1 MTDFQSFKKNPQYAS
16 SEVLRR
22 YFEEISSERP
32 LKPDEEIEL
41 AKRVKTG
48 DKEALDK
55 LLKANLRFVVSVAKK
70 YQGYGLSLLDLINEG
85 NIGLIKAARRYD
97 ETRGFKFISY
107 AVWWVR
113 QTILQA
119 ISDYSRI
126 VRLPLNVVGSLNKI
140 TKITAEFER
149 DYEREPTHQE
159 IELMLQNEKIDID
172 SARQL
177 SEGTV
182 SIDAPIGNDQ
192 TGTLQDILTGQDDN
206 DPVSFLTQES
216 FHLEIKRA
224 LRTLDKREAYVLCL
238 YFGIDQ
244 ELPLNLEDIAGRL
257 HLTRER
263 VRQIKEKALRKL
275 RHNRRALNLR
285 GFLG

>member
-1 MTDFQSFKKNPQYAS
+1 MPRTTDG
-16 SEVLRR
+16 VLRR
-22 YFEEISSERP
+22 YFEEISAEKPLSPSEEV
-32 LKPDEEIEL
+32 DL
-41 AKRVKTG
+41 ARKVKAG
-48 DKEALDK
+48 DTEALDR

-70 YQGYGLSLLDLINEG
+70 YQGYGLSLSDLINEG

-107 AVWWVR
+107 AVWWIR
-113 QTILQA
+113 QTILQS
-119 ISDYSRI
+119 ISEYSRL

-140 TKITAEFER
+140 YKITSDFER
-149 DYEREPTHQE
+149 DYEREPTSEE
-159 IELMLQNEKIDID
+159 IEIILKDERIDLD

-177 SEGTV
+177 TEGAI

-192 TGTLQDILTGQDDN
+192 TSTLQDILPGQEDS
-206 DPVSFLTQES
+206 DPVHFLTEES
-216 FHLEIKRA
+216 FHLEVKRA
-224 LRTLDKREAYVLCL
+224 LNTLDKREAYVLRL
-238 YFGIDQ
+238 YFGIDR
-244 ELPLNLEDIAGRL
+244 ELPLNLEDIAERL

-275 RHNRRALNLR
+275 RHNRRSLHLR